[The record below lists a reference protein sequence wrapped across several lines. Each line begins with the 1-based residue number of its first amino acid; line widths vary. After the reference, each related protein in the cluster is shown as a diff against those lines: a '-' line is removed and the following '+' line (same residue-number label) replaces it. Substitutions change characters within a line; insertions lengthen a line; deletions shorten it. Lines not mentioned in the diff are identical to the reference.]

1 VDELK
6 TRIWVYPTLREVV
19 CPLCGTLYEQ
29 QYAAVA
35 LFQGP
40 MHVGDL
46 CPRCLWEGP
55 CRTATRVRAHVAR
68 LQAQRSPATD
78 VPADRVQLA
87 GENGS
92 APAVASATPVTAPP
106 EMLALP
112 LPVDAGKLLALADL
126 LEKMESWGVAVADL
140 QEMEKSVLRQRFL
153 GLREEDLRKLVDDRY
168 QEFMDRSP

>member
-6 TRIWVYPTLREVV
+6 TRIWVYPILREVL
-19 CPLCGTLYEQ
+19 CPLCGTLYDQ

-35 LFQGP
+35 LFQGAV
-40 MHVGDL
+40 HVGDL

-55 CRTATRVRAHVAR
+55 CRAAACVRAYVAR
-68 LQAQRSPATD
+68 LQAQLSPATNLA
-78 VPADRVQLA
+78 ADGLQSA
-87 GENGS
+87 GENGLS
-92 APAVASATPVTAPP
+92 PAVASATPMSAPP

-112 LPVDAGKLLALADL
+112 QPLDARKFLAFADL
-126 LEKMESWGVAVADL
+126 LDKMESWGIAVAEL

-153 GLREEDLRKLVDDRY
+153 GLREEDLRKLVEDRY

>member
-35 LFQGP
+35 LFQGAE
-40 MHVGDL
+40 HIGDL

-68 LQAQRSPATD
+68 LQAQRSPATGVAAD
-78 VPADRVQLA
+78 TVPLT
-87 GENGS
+87 GESGS

-112 LPVDAGKLLALADL
+112 QPVDAGKLLALADL
-126 LEKMESWGVAVADL
+126 LEKMESWGIAVAEL

>member
-1 VDELK
+1 MDELK
-6 TRIWVYPTLREVV
+6 TRIWVYSTLREVL

-35 LFQGP
+35 LFQGAV
-40 MHVGDL
+40 HVGDL

-68 LQAQRSPATD
+68 LQAQRTAATD
-78 VPADRVQLA
+78 IAADTLQLTD
-87 GENGS
+87 EDGS
-92 APAVASATPVTAPP
+92 VAAIASATPVTAPP

-112 LPVDAGKLLALADL
+112 QPVDAGTLLALADL
-126 LEKMESWGVAVADL
+126 LEKMEPWGIAVAEL